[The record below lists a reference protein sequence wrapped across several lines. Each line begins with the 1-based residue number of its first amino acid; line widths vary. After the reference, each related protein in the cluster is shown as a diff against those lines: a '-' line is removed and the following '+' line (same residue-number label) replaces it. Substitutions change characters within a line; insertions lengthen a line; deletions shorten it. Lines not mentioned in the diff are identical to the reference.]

1 MGDMPRLAGN
11 TGRQASQ
18 VGRPTAPD
26 AEGTEHLPAGWAQG
40 FPEPNLETGGS
51 GQGPPRH
58 VGCTREWKQSP
69 GTGGIGG
76 PREARTQCSLP
87 ELGRLLP
94 SFPSHP
100 MSGLRAPSGLFQ
112 TVSSRQSWGC
122 PCEVL
127 PCN

>member
-26 AEGTEHLPAGWAQG
+26 AEGTEHLPAGWAKG
-40 FPEPNLETGGS
+40 FPEPNPETGGS
-51 GQGPPRH
+51 GQGPPRL

-76 PREARTQCSLP
+76 PMRPGPSVASQNWGTSCP
-87 ELGRLLP
+87 LLP
-94 SFPSHP
+94 LTP
-100 MSGLRAPSGLFQ
+100 
-112 TVSSRQSWGC
+112 
-122 PCEVL
+122 
-127 PCN
+127 